1 MAESERRVSAIHQS
15 LTQPILLAGA
25 ERPLAIANWITAAAL
40 ILGGGLHW
48 YTIAMGAFL
57 LTVGHWALVQAA
69 KFDPSAQPGLR
80 PARPLPGLLSGSRL
94 GYRAALT
101 NPAVRAHTQ
110 GDPRVTVERLEHG
123 SQRVQGF
130 KT

>member
-1 MAESERRVSAIHQS
+1 MVEAERRVSAIHQS

-40 ILGGGLHW
+40 MFGGGLHW

-69 KFDPSAQPGLR
+69 KFDPQLSRVYVRHVAS
-80 PARPLPGLLSGSRL
+80 PGLLSGSRL
-94 GYRAALT
+94 SYCAATT
-101 NPAVRAHTQ
+101 NPAVRADTK
-110 GDPRVTVERLEHG
+110 GDPRVMVERWNNV